1 MEMKCDFMPLPWS
14 GAFFMINKVIRKTKD
29 WLRGGSM
36 GVYRGTYQL
45 DLESRKTRN
54 VALEIRSILE

>member
-1 MEMKCDFMPLPWS
+1 
-14 GAFFMINKVIRKTKD
+14 
-29 WLRGGSM
+29 M